1 MIDENV
7 GLHLVET
14 WDDAQ
19 EFMAWLGQ
27 RRSVMAVDTETSGFD
42 WWRGNLR
49 LVQFGDT
56 TAGWAIPFER
66 WVGLITQVLEDYDGP
81 IVFHNAKFDLH
92 WLEAHGIKVK
102 RHLVHDTSVMVGLL
116 EPLKFTAL
124 KNAAS
129 RWIDHR
135 AAAGQEE
142 LKRAMA
148 KAKWTWGT
156 IPPEFEGY
164 WVYSA
169 LDAVLTAHLYE
180 KLWPLVEVEYR
191 TVYDIEMRCV
201 RILGDMETRG
211 ARVDLDYC
219 AQQQVHMLDYAQ
231 QARKWVEDTYGF
243 EAGQNKLVA
252 AQLMRDGIILTEKTD
267 SGAWS
272 TKAEVLEVIDH
283 PLAET
288 VLRIRRTEKIA
299 NSYFANFADLAEGDI
314 IHPGVRPMG
323 AKTGRMSV
331 ADPSMQ
337 NLPRG
342 RVVRDAFIAREGH
355 TLLGV
360 DYSQIEFR
368 LMAHFSQDPG
378 LIRAFD
384 GEDFFMLMA
393 QTIYNDPT
401 ITKDDPRR
409 QVTKTSMYAKAFMS
423 GVDQFARTAGI
434 TPGEARQ
441 FMAMLDNTFPGM
453 RTFSQDIIAQGQRRM
468 ASEGEAFVK
477 TVLGRRVVVDRS
489 GKEYKLVNGLIQG
502 TAADLLKQVICE
514 LDDAGVAQYIIMPIH
529 DELIF
534 DIPDED
540 LDEVADV
547 VSNVMTRDEFRV
559 PFTVDPHTGQKMGDL
574 K

>member
-14 WDDAQ
+14 WDEAQ

-66 WVGLITQVLEDYDGP
+66 WRGLITQVLQEYDGP

-92 WLEAHGIKVK
+92 WLEANGIYVK
-102 RHLVHDTSVMVGLL
+102 RHLVHDTSVMCGLL

-124 KNAAS
+124 KNAAA
-129 RWIDHR
+129 RWVDHR
-135 AAAGQEE
+135 SAAGQDE

-156 IPPEFEGY
+156 IPPEYDGY
-164 WVYSA
+164 WIYSA
-169 LDAVLTAHLYE
+169 LDAVLTAHLFE
-180 KLWPLVEVEYR
+180 KMWPLVEVEYR
-191 TVYDIEMRCV
+191 AVYDIEMRCV

-211 ARVDLDYC
+211 ARVDLEYC
-219 AQQQVHMLDYAQ
+219 GEQKVKLLDYAGK
-231 QARKWVEDTYGF
+231 AREWVKNTYDF
-243 EAGQNKLVA
+243 EAGSNKLVA
-252 AQLMRDGIILTEKTD
+252 AQLLRDGVILTEKTD
-267 SGAWS
+267 TGGWS
-272 TKAEVLEVIDH
+272 TKAEVLELIDH
-283 PLAET
+283 PLAKT
-288 VLRIRRTEKIA
+288 VLNIRRSEKMA
-299 NSYFANFADLAEGDI
+299 NAYFSNFFDLAEGDM

-342 RVVRDAFIAREGH
+342 RMVRDAFIAREGH

-368 LMAHFSQDPG
+368 LMAHFSQDPA
-378 LIRAFD
+378 LIEAFN

-393 QTIYNDPT
+393 RRIYNDQLILKDDT
-401 ITKDDPRR
+401 RRQITK
-409 QVTKTSMYAKAFMS
+409 TAMYAKAFMS
-423 GVDQFARTAGI
+423 GVATFARSAGI
-434 TPGEARQ
+434 DQGEARA
-441 FMAMLDNTFPGM
+441 FMAMLDRTFPGM
-453 RTFSQDIIAQGQRRM
+453 QRFSQETIQLGQRRM
-468 ASEGEAFVK
+468 NSEGEAYVK
-477 TVLGRRVVVDRS
+477 TLLGRRVVVDRA

-514 LDDAGVAQYIIMPIH
+514 LDDADVAKYIIMPIH

-540 LDEVADV
+540 LVEVSEV
-547 VSNVMTRDEFRV
+547 VEQIMTRHEFRV
-559 PFTVDPHTGQKMGDL
+559 PFTVDPHTGQRMGDL

>member
-1 MIDENV
+1 MISDDV
-7 GLHLVET
+7 GLYLVES
-14 WDDAQ
+14 WDEAQ
-19 EFMAWLGQ
+19 DFMRWLGE
-27 RRSVMAVDTETSGFD
+27 RRPVMAVDTETSGFD
-42 WWRGNLR
+42 WWRGQLR

-66 WVGLITQVLEDYDGP
+66 WVGLITEVLERYDGP
-81 IVFHNAKFDLH
+81 LVFHNAKFDLH
-92 WLEAHGIKVK
+92 WLEAHGVKVK
-102 RHLVHDTSVMVGLL
+102 RHLVHDTSVMSGLL
-116 EPLKFTAL
+116 EPLKPTAL
-124 KNAAS
+124 KAAGA
-129 RWIDHR
+129 RWVDYR
-135 AAAGQEE
+135 SAAGQEE

-148 KAKWTWGT
+148 RAKWTWGT

-180 KLWPLVEVEYR
+180 QLWPKVEVDYR
-191 TVYDIEMRCV
+191 NVYDIEMRCIRV
-201 RILGDMETRG
+201 LGDMETRG
-211 ARVDLDYC
+211 ARVDLGY
-219 AQQQVHMLDYAQ
+219 AEEQRVRMLDYAQ
-231 QARKWVEDTYGF
+231 EARAWVEQTYGF
-243 EAGQNKLVA
+243 EAGSNKAVA
-252 AQLMRDGIILTEKTD
+252 AQLLRDGIILTEKTD

-272 TKAEVLEVIDH
+272 TKAEVLEAIDH
-283 PLAET
+283 PLAQT

-299 NSYFANFADLAEGDI
+299 NSYFANFEKLAEGDI

-331 ADPSMQ
+331 SDPSMQ

-342 RVVRDAFIAREGH
+342 RIVRDAFIAREGH

-378 LIRAFD
+378 LINAFG

-393 QTIYNDPT
+393 QQIYGDPT

-409 QVTKTSMYAKAFMS
+409 QITKTSMYAKAFMS
-423 GVDQFARTAGI
+423 GVNKFAATAGI
-434 TPGEARQ
+434 EVGEARQ
-441 FMAMLDNTFPGM
+441 FMAMLDTTFPGM
-453 RTFSQDIIAQGQRRM
+453 RQFSQQIIAEGQRRM

-477 TVLGRRVVVDRS
+477 TMLGRRVVVDRS

-514 LDDAGVAQYIIMPIH
+514 LDDAGVAKYIIMPIH

-534 DIPDED
+534 DIPDDE

-547 VSNVMTRDEFRV
+547 VSTVMTRDEFRV